1 MRKTMLGKFVL
12 CGLAAATLASLSSS
26 AAYAFGGCGRN
37 GHRNAWGACVY
48 GGQNQGYCAAVG
60 GTRVRMPNGN
70 VRCVR

>member
-1 MRKTMLGKFVL
+1 MSKSLIAKIALF
-12 CGLAAATLASLSSS
+12 GLAAATFASLSSP
-26 AAYAFGGCGRN
+26 AFAFGGCGRN

-60 GTRVRMPNGN
+60 GTPVRMPNGN

>member
-1 MRKTMLGKFVL
+1 MPKTTIAKLAL
-12 CGLAAATLASLSSS
+12 CGLAIVTFASISSS
-26 AAYAFGGCGRN
+26 AYAFGGCGRN